1 MYRDVPASSGT
12 CVTAKQHPCTSC
24 PSSRAPLAAE
34 CDSGVMAHESGNN
47 GKRGMFRLILRS
59 RFHFLCNNFVNQK
72 GRCVMLSVHLELY
85 IFRALC
91 KHFFCTSDFMM
102 GGDGKSVC
110 SEVRTVSTTS
120 FIYCCGFTW
129 YCGQMISPSP
139 WASVGFSVI
148 ILELCSLRVGC

>member
-59 RFHFLCNNFVNQK
+59 RFHFPCNNFVNQK
-72 GRCVMLSVHLELY
+72 GRCVMLSLHLELY

-120 FIYCCGFTW
+120 FHLMLWFYLVLWSDDLSFSMSFCGL
-129 YCGQMISPSP
+129 
-139 WASVGFSVI
+139 FSHHTGAV
-148 ILELCSLRVGC
+148 